1 MVSAL
6 VAAGIASLVLL
17 HPARESSVPSAWVE
31 RYAPRFWIAVLP
43 RLAQHGVTEPCNALT
58 ALLSG
63 GSACLGRGVRHDL
76 SQRGVGLIVIQQQ
89 GVDQREAV
97 ETRVSAVPAAKA
109 DSSAVT
115 ASSKLSVAVNTGG
128 IPQFPAAS
136 ELRARRKG
144 SRKHSPSVNRKLVPS
159 GRTRKTIPSRIHH
172 NAAQGTGAWQ
182 IRNVRLSPAFRSP
195 RTEVEC
201 AERSTPFAHRPRGLE
216 LPGRAVIMSLKP
228 FSAPLTCASCTV
240 TSSAK

>member
-1 MVSAL
+1 M

-31 RYAPRFWIAVLP
+31 RYPPRFWIAVLP

-76 SQRGVGLIVIQQQ
+76 SQRGVGQIVTQQQ

-97 ETRVSAVPAAKA
+97 DVRVSAVPAAKA

-115 ASSKLSVAVNTGG
+115 ASSKPSVAV
-128 IPQFPAAS
+128 
-136 ELRARRKG
+136 K
-144 SRKHSPSVNRKLVPS
+144 
-159 GRTRKTIPSRIHH
+159 
-172 NAAQGTGAWQ
+172 TGAYHNFPPPPSCERDAKGHGSKAPQSIGNWS
-182 IRNVRLSPAFRSP
+182 RLA
-195 RTEVEC
+195 
-201 AERSTPFAHRPRGLE
+201 RPEKPSLREFTTMPLK
-216 LPGRAVIMSLKP
+216 GRVLGKYG
-228 FSAPLTCASCTV
+228 T
-240 TSSAK
+240 